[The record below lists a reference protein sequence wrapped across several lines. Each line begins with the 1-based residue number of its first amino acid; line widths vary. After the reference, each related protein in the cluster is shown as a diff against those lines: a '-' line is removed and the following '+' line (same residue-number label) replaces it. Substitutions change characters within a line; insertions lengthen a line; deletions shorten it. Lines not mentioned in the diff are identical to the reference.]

1 MGRPIR
7 PSEQKASSA
16 AAKQAHK
23 LEQQDSVRL
32 VLELPSETRRKLKV
46 RAAERG
52 QTIKSYLVTL
62 MREDGL
68 DVEA

>member
-7 PSEQKASSA
+7 PSEQKAAA
-16 AAKQAHK
+16 AAKHAHK
-23 LEQQDSVRL
+23 LEQPDSVRL